1 MAVKVYSVY
10 GLISEYQRM
19 HPNGHFFD
27 RDTLKFFGE
36 TVSSMRLLKGT
47 VKATDSMGEE
57 HTCYI
62 LSSLQKKHPMGP
74 RRAYPSFRCGNTG
87 TCCEVR
93 RGGNGSKGAS

>member
-19 HPNGHFFD
+19 HPNGHIFD

-47 VKATDSMGEE
+47 VKVTDSMGEE
-57 HTCYI
+57 HTCYV

-74 RRAYPSFRCGNTG
+74 RRAYHHFDAETL
-87 TCCEVR
+87 EHVV
-93 RGGNGSKGAS
+93 K

>member
-19 HPNGHFFD
+19 HPNGYFFD

-36 TVSSMRLLKGT
+36 TVRSMRLLKET
-47 VKATDSMGEE
+47 VKVTDSMGEE
-57 HTCYI
+57 HTCYT

-74 RRAYPSFRCGNTG
+74 RRAYHHFDVETL
-87 TCCEVR
+87 EHVV
-93 RGGNGSKGAS
+93 K

>member
-47 VKATDSMGEE
+47 VKVTD
-57 HTCYI
+57 TCYV

-74 RRAYPSFRCGNTG
+74 RRAYHHFDAETL
-87 TCCEVR
+87 EHVV
-93 RGGNGSKGAS
+93 K

>member
-47 VKATDSMGEE
+47 VKVTDSMGE
-57 HTCYI
+57 
-62 LSSLQKKHPMGP
+62 
-74 RRAYPSFRCGNTG
+74 
-87 TCCEVR
+87 
-93 RGGNGSKGAS
+93 

>member
-47 VKATDSMGEE
+47 VKVADIMGEE
-57 HTCYI
+57 HNCYV
-62 LSSLQKKHPMGP
+62 LSSLQKKCPAGL
-74 RRAYPSFRCGNTG
+74 RRAHHYFDVDTL
-87 TCCEVR
+87 EHVVR
-93 RGGNGSKGAS
+93 